1 MILRVLIITITRV
14 LITEGMTRKITEVVM
29 KIILTVMKMT
39 YETKSMEKK
48 EILI

>member
-39 YETKSMEKK
+39 YEAWKRKKS
-48 EILI
+48 